1 MKPVQNLWG
10 TYRRL
15 ARDVYDGKADR
26 VAFQAMQKWISDNPP
41 FPGRAFREWVT
52 RIYKERRLVNGG
64 VRLRGRL
71 ADLQEITQSLLVV
84 TAGGDHIVPR
94 CNTVPLLEQ
103 VRSQD
108 VTHLALPGGHIGLM
122 AGSKA
127 KDRIWGRLSEWLSCG
142 QLRRNPICFY

>member
-1 MKPVQNLWG
+1 MKPVQNLWE

-71 ADLQEITQSLLVV
+71 ADPQEITQSLLVV
-84 TAGGDHIVPR
+84 TVGGDLSSPGATR
-94 CNTVPLLEQ
+94 CPYWSRSA
-103 VRSQD
+103 VRTSR
-108 VTHLALPGGHIGLM
+108 T
-122 AGSKA
+122 
-127 KDRIWGRLSEWLSCG
+127 
-142 QLRRNPICFY
+142 